1 MFCPKCGANL
11 GEFPVETCPYC
22 GNSVQGTPVIQ
33 QRGNGA
39 QPQEQGGE
47 TTILTGQGYQQNGY
61 QQNGYQQNGYQQNG
75 YQQNGYQ
82 QNGYQQR
89 NPSNGNGQLPYQYQN
104 NSGKA
109 ENPAKTMPMG
119 WYNFIIYAQLFIIAL
134 LCLSNAVMNLTGASL
149 GSKEE
154 VELLYGFFPELKG
167 MMMVTAV
174 LMLAISIL
182 SIVVRQWLAHYQH
195 KGVIGLYILRG
206 LIILNN
212 LIYGIGLTSIVNIEI
227 PSTTVSAC
235 LVSVV
240 LLIIDFVYFGKR
252 RHLFQ

>member
-1 MFCPKCGANL
+1 MVDAGKVERRGYMMFCPKCGANL

-47 TTILTGQGYQQNGY
+47 TTILTGQ
-61 QQNGYQQNGYQQNG
+61 GYQQNG